1 MSITY
6 PPKGRLHY
14 TGIFFEHLL
23 ETIVMLSTLFT
34 AARNVPG
41 AINDF
46 LKNEAEILTDFKT
59 RIITSSRESDNL
71 QSSVNI
77 TYNRIINKMNEAEC
91 MAFLSDRSLFME
103 ENY

>member
-1 MSITY
+1 
-6 PPKGRLHY
+6 
-14 TGIFFEHLL
+14 
-23 ETIVMLSTLFT
+23 MLSTLFT